1 MASDEH
7 LITRASRGRTL
18 DLEERQ
24 KRYAITMGIR
34 TACFVLFLFVPG
46 YWKVVALAGAAL
58 LPIIAV
64 VLANASERRPPP
76 EADSEEASDRP
87 ALPPSE
93 VIPGS
98 VDEE

>member
-1 MASDEH
+1 MASDGH

-34 TACFVLFLFVPG
+34 TACFLLFLVVPG
-46 YWKVVALAGAAL
+46 YWKIVALAGAAL

-64 VLANASERRPPP
+64 VLANSYERRPPP
-76 EADSEEASDRP
+76 EVDRRDEAPR
-87 ALPPSE
+87 ALPPTE
-93 VIPGS
+93 IIRGS